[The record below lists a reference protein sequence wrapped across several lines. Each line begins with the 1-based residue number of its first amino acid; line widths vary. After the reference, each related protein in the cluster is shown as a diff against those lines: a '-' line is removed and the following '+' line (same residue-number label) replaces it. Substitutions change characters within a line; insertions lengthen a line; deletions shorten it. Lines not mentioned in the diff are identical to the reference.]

1 MRRWH
6 IMSKN
11 ERKEWDMQQ
20 AQSYPESS
28 KERAKIEAQWEN
40 NGIRDREEVKNRN
53 EAQN

>member
-11 ERKEWDMQQ
+11 ERKEWDVQQ
-20 AQSYPESS
+20 AQSYPEGS

-40 NGIRDREEVKNRN
+40 NGIRDREDVKNRN